1 MWKTT
6 ELSGGKQGAKW
17 KTRGSI
23 FLRQNMTFPHY
34 NPSLSRPE
42 TRFSINLACVAVSFS
57 FREEPKGSRAK
68 ALESKKLGTGERG
81 GEERK
86 SLLLIPYGLPNAV
99 GPRTGIK
106 HLGITIHGRQSSV
119 NNDQCQLLRI
129 NFRPQFRSNMAV
141 VHDNSFEF
149 ALQETAEVFS
159 KSGKSVNLKP
169 GQVAAVKSFLNGKD
183 VLAVLPTGF
192 GKVPFSI
199 LPVILRTVKLNFMQ
213 FSIPSKPN
221 Y

>member
-1 MWKTT
+1 
-6 ELSGGKQGAKW
+6 
-17 KTRGSI
+17 
-23 FLRQNMTFPHY
+23 
-34 NPSLSRPE
+34 
-42 TRFSINLACVAVSFS
+42 
-57 FREEPKGSRAK
+57 
-68 ALESKKLGTGERG
+68 
-81 GEERK
+81 
-86 SLLLIPYGLPNAV
+86 
-99 GPRTGIK
+99 
-106 HLGITIHGRQSSV
+106 
-119 NNDQCQLLRI
+119 
-129 NFRPQFRSNMAV
+129 MAV